1 MKKSVITAGLLAA
14 LSMGV
19 ASTSFADNEVNVY
32 SFRQPYLIQPILE
45 QFTKDTGI
53 KVNFIFDN
61 KGLVERVKREGELS
75 KMDVLLTVDISRI
88 MAAVNAGVTQPV
100 HSKILDTNIPAQYRD
115 SQDRWYGLTLRARA
129 IFSSKDRVG
138 KLPLSFTYDDLAKPD
153 LKGKVCVRSGKHP
166 YNVSLVASM
175 IAEKGEAK
183 AREFLVGLK
192 NNLAKKPQG
201 GDRDQIKAISEGVCD
216 YSLGN
221 SYYYGKMLTDKDP
234 ATVAAAENVYI
245 NFPNQET
252 TGTHVNITGAVVG
265 KYAPNKAN
273 AVKLLEYLS
282 GEQAQELYAD
292 LNSEYPVKPG
302 VKPSKLVASW
312 GTFRADKLP
321 LVTIAENYDK
331 ALKLIDEVQFDL
343 VK

>member
-14 LSMGV
+14 VSMGV
-19 ASTSFADNEVNVY
+19 ATTSFASNEVNVY
-32 SFRQPYLIQPILE
+32 SFRQPYLIQPILD
-45 QFTKDTGI
+45 QFTQETGI

-75 KMDVLLTVDISRI
+75 NMDVLLTVDISRI
-88 MAAVNAGVTQPV
+88 MEAVNAGVTQPV
-100 HSKILDTNIPAQYRD
+100 HSKVLEANIPAQYRD
-115 SQDRWYGLTLRARA
+115 SQDRWYGLTVRARA
-129 IFSSKDRVG
+129 VYSSKDRVG
-138 KLPLSFTYDDLAKPD
+138 KLPPSFTYEDLAKPEF
-153 LKGKVCVRSGKHP
+153 KGKVCVRSGKHP

-175 IAEKGEAK
+175 IAEKGERKAK
-183 AREFLVGLK
+183 EFLVGLK

-252 TGTHVNITGAVVG
+252 TGTHVNISGGVVG
-265 KYAPNKAN
+265 KYAPNKEN
-273 AVKLLEYLS
+273 AIKLLEYLS
-282 GEQAQELYAD
+282 SDHAQELYAD

-302 VKPSKLVASW
+302 VKPSKLVQSW

-321 LVTIAENYDK
+321 LVKIAENYDK
-331 ALKLIDEVQFDL
+331 ALKLVDEVQFDL